1 MAGITA
7 AVTLGSGIVPSLSHH
22 PILSGM
28 FFAGTY
34 PPKPYRGDQ
43 FTSLVLPATAVMNPE
58 DWSAHFGVRHQK
70 ITATNVAQQVT
81 ISPLEFRRAV
91 AIQNLGP
98 ATVYLGDSSVTSS
111 TGYPLNPSSNKEI
124 AMDIKGTIKV
134 YIITSSGEAD
144 IRILEIS

>member
-7 AVTLGSGIVPSLSHH
+7 AVTIGSGIVPSLSHH
-22 PILSGM
+22 PTLSGI

-34 PPKPYRGDQ
+34 PPKPYRNGQ
-43 FTSLVLPATAVMNPE
+43 FTSIVLPATAVMNPE
-58 DWSAHFGVRHQK
+58 DWSAHFGVRHTQ
-70 ITATNVAQQVT
+70 ITANGTAQEIT

-98 ATVYLGDSSVTSS
+98 NTAYLGDSTVDIA
-111 TGYPLNPSSNKEI
+111 TGYPIDPDTNKEI

-134 YIITSSGEAD
+134 YIITAGGNAD